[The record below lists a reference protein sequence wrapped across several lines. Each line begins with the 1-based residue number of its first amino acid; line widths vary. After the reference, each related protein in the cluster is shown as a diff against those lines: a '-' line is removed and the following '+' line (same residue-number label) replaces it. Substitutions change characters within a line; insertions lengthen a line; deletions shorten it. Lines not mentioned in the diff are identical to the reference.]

1 MAYAGTR
8 MILSLAF
15 PECAEAA
22 DCRRAHRCRCWDLRF
37 CCRWSTGVVFGI
49 VPAWI
54 TSHSDPA
61 EALRGVNRSTR
72 DRASLPQK
80 SLIVLQAALSLV
92 MLVGAGLLTKSLR
105 NMEHQD
111 FGLQTE
117 NRYVLHLFPA
127 GAGYTPEK
135 LPALYQ
141 QLEQQFGCATGSA
154 ERGDGAVQHTRGK
167 QLGRGGV
174 CGWPAGTGA
183 ERSYRLVVGPGESTI
198 SSRRWD
204 SR

>member
-1 MAYAGTR
+1 
-8 MILSLAF
+8 
-15 PECAEAA
+15 
-22 DCRRAHRCRCWDLRF
+22 
-37 CCRWSTGVVFGI
+37 VFGI

-72 DRASLPQK
+72 DRASLPQR

-105 NMEHQD
+105 NMEHQN

-117 NRYVLHLFPA
+117 NRYVLHLFHA

-141 QLEQQFGCATGSA
+141 QLEQQFGSLPGVRSVGMALYSTLEGNNWG
-154 ERGDGAVQHTRGK
+154 EGVFVDGR
-167 QLGRGGV
+167 
-174 CGWPAGTGA
+174 PAP
-183 ERSYRLVVGPGESTI
+183 GPNDHNG
-198 SSRRWD
+198 
-204 SR
+204 

>member
-1 MAYAGTR
+1 MA
-8 MILSLAF
+8 
-15 PECAEAA
+15 
-22 DCRRAHRCRCWDLRF
+22 
-37 CCRWSTGVVFGI
+37 TGVVFGI

-61 EALRGVNRSTR
+61 EALRGVSSVTR
-72 DRASLPQK
+72 ERASLPQR

-117 NRYVLHLFPA
+117 NRHVLHLFPA

-141 QLEQQFGCATGSA
+141 QLEQQFGSLP
-154 ERGDGAVQHTRGK
+154 AVQS
-167 QLGRGGV
+167 GGMALYSTLEGDNWGEAV
-174 CGWPAGTGA
+174 FVDRRTAP
-183 ERSYRLVVGPGESTI
+183 GPNDHIG
-198 SSRRWD
+198 SSWD
-204 SR
+204 RCIPPFLQSLDSP